1 MEHINQLFRVIG
13 HDEHA
18 IAMQDSLAAAAAC
31 GIMLMAYLV
40 FLAVSIRRAP
50 PCPEVGDR
58 S

>member
-31 GIMLMAYLV
+31 GIMLKAYLF
-40 FLAVSIRRAP
+40 FLALRYTNLQ
-50 PCPEVGDR
+50 
-58 S
+58 